1 MRKILITLVV
11 VAVAVGAAVAW
22 EPWADEAAVVDP
34 GIDRAIAESVAVRTL
49 TDEITIRGELRRDE
63 LEVVTAS
70 LDGKV
75 GHVAVVDGDI
85 VEGGDALLLVDGR
98 QSVAVHGDF
107 SFYRQLDVGSEGADV
122 HQLETVLSTA
132 GYHVGEVDT
141 LYTEETRSGLAAWQA
156 DHGYTGAAPEA
167 DEVVTV
173 SLQGN
178 AAGYVIG
185 PVNAVSVRI
194 GPASVAAADLR
205 ESQSAAV
212 VSTVAA
218 VVDAVAVA
226 DTPVP
231 TVSLASAA
239 VVVQEG
245 RPVVVTITT
254 DVAPVADLEIP
265 VTVGGDVVV
274 DDDYRP
280 PEATVV
286 LPAGSTSVT
295 LEIAT
300 ILDDDRE
307 PYEDLEVT
315 IGGGFD
321 SLAAVAPQTL
331 AVYDA
336 RKEVDDL
343 LERVGELV
351 TDIAEQADEVA
362 NLEATDEVVTIVEAR
377 LVSLGILTDDQAR
390 SGDVSPA
397 EGEQLESLQVT
408 VDDTQEV
415 SDRLSS
421 VTAVESR
428 LVSLGIITIAQAESG
443 DIDAEEAEQIE
454 ALQVTVDDTQEVS
467 DRLSSVTTVE
477 SRLVSLGIIT
487 IAQAESGDIDA
498 EEAENIEA
506 LNEKVNDIVDA
517 IAEGGDYNQTVTVL
531 DRFAAIEA
539 RDEAAQDALANITE
553 LDWLAAV
560 EARDEV
566 AQDALAN
573 ITELD
578 WLAAVEARDE
588 VAQDALV
595 DVTELDWRAAVAARD
610 DALDD
615 ALKRSSALQT
625 ARDDLEVLEDEQQRL
640 EYRLASAR
648 ETLRVAQAA
657 RYVLGDYDEVTVSI
671 DDPDVPDVP
680 ILVLRADSETV
691 AEGGAATFTIET
703 TVELV
708 EDLDVFYVVEGA
720 ATADADFNAPD
731 GDITMQLGQ
740 ERVTLSIPV
749 RSDDDVEGDETLIVR
764 LSADPAG
771 NYRLS
776 DRDRATILIES
787 SDLPELTLEG
797 GGEVAE
803 GDTAVV
809 TIVADQA
816 PDTDTSVNYQVSGSA
831 QAGQDYAVV
840 TGTALLRAG
849 ERSVTVEIRTIND
862 DVVFKPGDMVV
873 GDWPVRV
880 GTVSVEEGD
889 YVQRGTPLFD
899 LTEPEFTITLFASPT
914 DRAKLAE
921 GQSVTVN
928 LDAGDQESPGI
939 IVELDDNAT
948 VSGTSETYE
957 GVVEAVEDLVGVD
970 GAVVTIDVVV
980 EESIDAVVVPIA
992 AVLSDGGQETVRVV
1006 TPEGMI
1012 ERRAIQTGMLDGAYV
1027 EIVSGVVAGE
1037 YVILEIDRS

>member
-11 VAVAVGAAVAW
+11 AAVAVGVIVVW
-22 EPWADEAAVVDP
+22 EPWAEEAAVVDL
-34 GIDRAIAESVAVRTL
+34 GVDRAIAESVAVRTL

-75 GHVAVVDGDI
+75 GHVAVVDGDT
-85 VEGGDALLLVDGR
+85 VEVGDALLLVDGR
-98 QSVAVHGDF
+98 QSVAVHGNF

-122 HQLETVLSTA
+122 HQLETVLSAA
-132 GYHVGEVDT
+132 GYHVGEVDA

-178 AAGYVIG
+178 PAGYVIG

-194 GPASVAAADLR
+194 GPAAVATVDLR

-212 VSTVAA
+212 VSTAAA

-245 RPVVVTITT
+245 RPVMVTINA

-274 DDDYRP
+274 DDDYRS

-286 LPAGSTSVT
+286 LPAGAMSVT

-362 NLEATDEVVTIVEAR
+362 NLEATDEVVTVVEAR
-377 LVSLGILTDDQAR
+377 LVSLGILTDTQAR

-397 EGEQLESLQVT
+397 EGEQLE
-408 VDDTQEV
+408 
-415 SDRLSS
+415 
-421 VTAVESR
+421 
-428 LVSLGIITIAQAESG
+428 
-443 DIDAEEAEQIE
+443 
-454 ALQVTVDDTQEVS
+454 ALQVTVDDTQEIS
-467 DRLSSVTTVE
+467 DRMSSVTTVE
-477 SRLVSLGIIT
+477 ARLVSLGAIT
-487 IAQAESGDIDA
+487 MVQAESGDIDA

-506 LNEKVNDIVDA
+506 LQVTVDNTQEISDRTSSVTTVEGRLVSLGIITMVQAESGDIDAEEAENIEALHEKVNDIVED
-517 IAEGGDYNQTVTVL
+517 IANSVDNVTVL

-539 RDEAAQDALANITE
+539 RDEA
-553 LDWLAAV
+553 
-560 EARDEV
+560 
-566 AQDALAN
+566 
-573 ITELD
+573 
-578 WLAAVEARDE
+578 
-588 VAQDALV
+588 AQDALV

-615 ALKRSSALQT
+615 ALKRSSALQA

-640 EYRLASAR
+640 DYRLASAR

-657 RYVLGDYDEVTVSI
+657 RYVLGDDEVTVSI

-680 ILVLRADSETV
+680 ILVLRADGETV
-691 AEGGAATFTIET
+691 VEGGAATFTIET
-703 TVELV
+703 TMELV
-708 EDLDVFYVVEGA
+708 EDLDVFYVVEGT

-749 RSDDDVEGDETLIVR
+749 RSDDDVEGDETLTVR
-764 LSADPAG
+764 LTADPAG

-776 DRDRATILIES
+776 ARDRATMLIES

-831 QAGQDYAVV
+831 QAGEDYAVV

-849 ERSVTVEIRTIND
+849 ERSVTVEIRTIDD

-873 GDWPVRV
+873 ADWPVRV
-880 GTVSVEEGD
+880 GTVSVKEGD

-899 LTEPEFTITLFASPT
+899 LTEPQFTITLFASPT

-928 LDAGDQESPGI
+928 LDAGNQESPGV

-992 AVLSDGGQETVRVV
+992 AVLSDGGQEMVRVV
-1006 TPEGMI
+1006 TPDGVI

-1027 EIVSGVVAGE
+1027 EIVTGVVPGE

>member
-1 MRKILITLVV
+1 MRKILVTLVV
-11 VAVAVGAAVAW
+11 IAVAVGAVVAW

-85 VEGGDALLLVDGR
+85 IEEGDALLLVDGR

-107 SFYRQLDVGSEGADV
+107 SFYRQLDVGSQGADV
-122 HQLETVLSTA
+122 HQLETVLSVA

-156 DHGYTGAAPEA
+156 DYGYTGAAPEA

-194 GPASVAAADLR
+194 GPAAVAATDLR

-231 TVSLASAA
+231 TISLASAA

-245 RPVVVTITT
+245 RSVLLTVTA

-265 VTVGGDVVV
+265 VTVGGDVVAG
-274 DDDYRP
+274 DDYRS
-280 PEATVV
+280 PEASVV

-307 PYEDLEVT
+307 PYEDLEVV

-362 NLEATDEVVTIVEAR
+362 NLERTDEVVTIVEAR

-397 EGEQLESLQVT
+397 EGEQLEALQVT

-415 SDRLSS
+415 SDRMSS

-428 LVSLGIITIAQAESG
+428 LVSLGVITIAQAESG
-443 DIDAEEAEQIE
+443 DIDAEEAEQLE

-487 IAQAESGDIDA
+487 LAQAESGDIDA

-539 RDEAAQDALANITE
+539 RDEAAQDALVNITE

-560 EARDEV
+560 AARDE
-566 AQDALAN
+566 A
-573 ITELD
+573 
-578 WLAAVEARDE
+578 
-588 VAQDALV
+588 AQDALV
-595 DVTELDWRAAVAARD
+595 DITELDWRAAVAARD

-625 ARDDLEVLEDEQQRL
+625 ARNDLEVLEDEQQRL
-640 EYRLASAR
+640 DYRLASAR

-776 DRDRATILIES
+776 DRDRATMLIES

-803 GDTAVV
+803 GETAIV

-849 ERSVTVEIRTIND
+849 ERSVSVEIRTIDD

-928 LDAGDQESPGI
+928 LDAGDQESPGM

-992 AVLSDGGQETVRVV
+992 AVLSEGGQETVRVV

-1027 EIVSGVVAGE
+1027 EIVTGVVAGE

>member
-1 MRKILITLVV
+1 VRKILITLVV

-122 HQLETVLSTA
+122 HQLETVLSAA

-194 GPASVAAADLR
+194 GPAAVAAADLR
-205 ESQSAAV
+205 ESQSAAL

-421 VTAVESR
+421 VT
-428 LVSLGIITIAQAESG
+428 
-443 DIDAEEAEQIE
+443 
-454 ALQVTVDDTQEVS
+454 
-467 DRLSSVTTVE
+467 TVE

-566 AQDALAN
+566 AQDAL
-573 ITELD
+573 
-578 WLAAVEARDE
+578 
-588 VAQDALV
+588 V

-610 DALDD
+610 DALDG

-640 EYRLASAR
+640 DYRLASAR

-776 DRDRATILIES
+776 DRDRATMLIES

-849 ERSVTVEIRTIND
+849 ERSVTVEIRTIDD

>member
-11 VAVAVGAAVAW
+11 AAVAVGVIVVW
-22 EPWADEAAVVDP
+22 EPWAEEAAVVDL
-34 GIDRAIAESVAVRTL
+34 GVDRAIAESVAVRTL

-75 GHVAVVDGDI
+75 GHVAVVDGDT
-85 VEGGDALLLVDGR
+85 VEVGDALLLVDGR
-98 QSVAVHGDF
+98 QSVAVHGNF

-122 HQLETVLSTA
+122 HQLETVLSAA
-132 GYHVGEVDT
+132 GYHVGEVDA

-178 AAGYVIG
+178 PAGYVIG

-194 GPASVAAADLR
+194 GPAAVATVDLR

-212 VSTVAA
+212 VSTAAA

-245 RPVVVTITT
+245 RPVMVTINA

-274 DDDYRP
+274 DDDYRS

-286 LPAGSTSVT
+286 LPAGAMSVT

-362 NLEATDEVVTIVEAR
+362 NLEATDEVVTVVEAR
-377 LVSLGILTDDQAR
+377 LVSLGILTDTQAR

-397 EGEQLESLQVT
+397 EGEQLE
-408 VDDTQEV
+408 
-415 SDRLSS
+415 
-421 VTAVESR
+421 
-428 LVSLGIITIAQAESG
+428 
-443 DIDAEEAEQIE
+443 
-454 ALQVTVDDTQEVS
+454 ALQVTVDDTQEIS
-467 DRLSSVTTVE
+467 DRMSSVTTVE
-477 SRLVSLGIIT
+477 ARLVSLGAIT
-487 IAQAESGDIDA
+487 MVQAESGDIDA

-506 LNEKVNDIVDA
+506 LQVTVDNTQEISDRTSSVTTVEGRLVSLGIITMVQAESGDIDAEEAENIEALHEKVNDIVED
-517 IAEGGDYNQTVTVL
+517 IANSVDNVTVL

-539 RDEAAQDALANITE
+539 RDEAAQDALVNVTE

-560 EARDEV
+560 EARDE
-566 AQDALAN
+566 A
-573 ITELD
+573 
-578 WLAAVEARDE
+578 
-588 VAQDALV
+588 AQDALV

-615 ALKRSSALQT
+615 ALKRSSALQA

-640 EYRLASAR
+640 DYRLASAR

-657 RYVLGDYDEVTVSI
+657 RYVLGDDEVTVSI

-680 ILVLRADSETV
+680 ILVLRADGETV
-691 AEGGAATFTIET
+691 VEGGAATFTIET
-703 TVELV
+703 TMELV
-708 EDLDVFYVVEGA
+708 EDLDVFYVVEGT

-749 RSDDDVEGDETLIVR
+749 RSDDDVEGDETLTVR
-764 LSADPAG
+764 LTADPAG

-776 DRDRATILIES
+776 ARDRATMLIES

-831 QAGQDYAVV
+831 QAGEDYAVV

-849 ERSVTVEIRTIND
+849 ERSVTVEIRTIDD

-873 GDWPVRV
+873 ADWPVRV
-880 GTVSVEEGD
+880 GTVSVKEGD

-899 LTEPEFTITLFASPT
+899 LTEPQFTITLFASPT

-928 LDAGDQESPGI
+928 LDAGNQESPGV

-992 AVLSDGGQETVRVV
+992 AVLSDGGQEMVRVV
-1006 TPEGMI
+1006 TPDGVI

-1027 EIVSGVVAGE
+1027 EIVTGVVPGE

>member
-122 HQLETVLSTA
+122 HQLETVLSAA

-194 GPASVAAADLR
+194 GPAAVAAADLR
-205 ESQSAAV
+205 ESQSAAL

-421 VTAVESR
+421 VT
-428 LVSLGIITIAQAESG
+428 
-443 DIDAEEAEQIE
+443 
-454 ALQVTVDDTQEVS
+454 
-467 DRLSSVTTVE
+467 TVE

-566 AQDALAN
+566 AQDAL
-573 ITELD
+573 
-578 WLAAVEARDE
+578 
-588 VAQDALV
+588 V

-610 DALDD
+610 DALDG

-640 EYRLASAR
+640 DYRLASAR

-776 DRDRATILIES
+776 DRDRATMLIES

-849 ERSVTVEIRTIND
+849 ERSVTVEIRTIDD

-957 GVVEAVEDLVGVD
+957 GVVEAEEDLVGVD

>member
-1 MRKILITLVV
+1 MRKTLVTLVV
-11 VAVAVGAAVAW
+11 VAVAVGAVMAW

-421 VTAVESR
+421 VT
-428 LVSLGIITIAQAESG
+428 
-443 DIDAEEAEQIE
+443 
-454 ALQVTVDDTQEVS
+454 
-467 DRLSSVTTVE
+467 TVE

-566 AQDALAN
+566 AQDAL
-573 ITELD
+573 
-578 WLAAVEARDE
+578 
-588 VAQDALV
+588 V
-595 DVTELDWRAAVAARD
+595 DVCLLYT
-610 DALDD
+610 
-615 ALKRSSALQT
+615 SPS
-625 ARDDLEVLEDEQQRL
+625 
-640 EYRLASAR
+640 
-648 ETLRVAQAA
+648 
-657 RYVLGDYDEVTVSI
+657 
-671 DDPDVPDVP
+671 P
-680 ILVLRADSETV
+680 
-691 AEGGAATFTIET
+691 
-703 TVELV
+703 
-708 EDLDVFYVVEGA
+708 
-720 ATADADFNAPD
+720 
-731 GDITMQLGQ
+731 
-740 ERVTLSIPV
+740 
-749 RSDDDVEGDETLIVR
+749 
-764 LSADPAG
+764 
-771 NYRLS
+771 
-776 DRDRATILIES
+776 RDR
-787 SDLPELTLEG
+787 G
-797 GGEVAE
+797 
-803 GDTAVV
+803 
-809 TIVADQA
+809 
-816 PDTDTSVNYQVSGSA
+816 
-831 QAGQDYAVV
+831 
-840 TGTALLRAG
+840 
-849 ERSVTVEIRTIND
+849 
-862 DVVFKPGDMVV
+862 
-873 GDWPVRV
+873 
-880 GTVSVEEGD
+880 
-889 YVQRGTPLFD
+889 
-899 LTEPEFTITLFASPT
+899 
-914 DRAKLAE
+914 
-921 GQSVTVN
+921 
-928 LDAGDQESPGI
+928 
-939 IVELDDNAT
+939 
-948 VSGTSETYE
+948 
-957 GVVEAVEDLVGVD
+957 
-970 GAVVTIDVVV
+970 
-980 EESIDAVVVPIA
+980 
-992 AVLSDGGQETVRVV
+992 
-1006 TPEGMI
+1006 
-1012 ERRAIQTGMLDGAYV
+1012 
-1027 EIVSGVVAGE
+1027 
-1037 YVILEIDRS
+1037 

>member
-11 VAVAVGAAVAW
+11 VAVAVGAVVAW

-75 GHVAVVDGDI
+75 GHVAIVDGDI
-85 VEGGDALLLVDGR
+85 VEEGDALLLVDGR

-107 SFYRQLDVGSEGADV
+107 SFYRQLDVGSQGADV
-122 HQLETVLSTA
+122 HQLETVLSVA

-156 DHGYTGAAPEA
+156 DQGYTGAAPEA

-173 SLQGN
+173 SLQSN
-178 AAGYVIG
+178 PAGYVIG

-194 GPASVAAADLR
+194 GPAAVAATDLR

-231 TVSLASAA
+231 TVSLATAA

-245 RPVVVTITT
+245 RPVLVTITA

-265 VTVGGDVVV
+265 VTVGGDVVAG
-274 DDDYRP
+274 DDYRS

-307 PYEDLEVT
+307 PYEDLEVV

-377 LVSLGILTDDQAR
+377 LISLGILTDDQAR

-397 EGEQLESLQVT
+397 EGEQLEALQVT

-415 SDRLSS
+415 SDRMSS

-428 LVSLGIITIAQAESG
+428 LVSLGVITMAQAESG
-443 DIDAEEAEQIE
+443 DIDAEEAEQLE

-467 DRLSSVTTVE
+467 DRLSSVSTVE

-487 IAQAESGDIDA
+487 MAQAKSGDIDA

-539 RDEAAQDALANITE
+539 RDEAAQDALMNITE

-560 EARDEV
+560 AARD
-566 AQDALAN
+566 DA
-573 ITELD
+573 
-578 WLAAVEARDE
+578 
-588 VAQDALV
+588 AQDALV

-625 ARDDLEVLEDEQQRL
+625 ARNDLEVLEDEQQRL
-640 EYRLASAR
+640 DYRLASAR

-657 RYVLGDYDEVTVSI
+657 RYVLGDDDEVTVSI
-671 DDPDVPDVP
+671 DDPDVADVP

-708 EDLDVFYVVEGA
+708 EDLDVFYVVEGS

-749 RSDDDVEGDETLIVR
+749 RSDDDVEGDETLTVR

-776 DRDRATILIES
+776 DRDQATMLIES

-803 GDTAVV
+803 GETAVV

-849 ERSVTVEIRTIND
+849 ERSVSVEIRTIDD

-880 GTVSVEEGD
+880 GTVFVEEGD

-928 LDAGDQESPGI
+928 LDAGDQESPGR

-992 AVLSDGGQETVRVV
+992 AVLSEGGQETVRVV
-1006 TPEGMI
+1006 TPEGTI

-1027 EIVSGVVAGE
+1027 EIVTGVVAGE

>member
-1 MRKILITLVV
+1 MRKILVTLVV
-11 VAVAVGAAVAW
+11 VAVAVGAVVAW

-75 GHVAVVDGDI
+75 GHVAIVDGDI
-85 VEGGDALLLVDGR
+85 VEEGDSLLLVDGR

-107 SFYRQLDVGSEGADV
+107 SFYRQLDVGSQGADV
-122 HQLETVLSTA
+122 HQLETVLSVA

-156 DHGYTGAAPEA
+156 DQGYTGAAPEA

-173 SLQGN
+173 SLQSN
-178 AAGYVIG
+178 PAGYVIG

-194 GPASVAAADLR
+194 GPAAVAATDLR

-231 TVSLASAA
+231 TVSLATAA

-245 RPVVVTITT
+245 RPVLVTITA

-265 VTVGGDVVV
+265 VTVGGDVVAG
-274 DDDYRP
+274 DDYRS

-307 PYEDLEVT
+307 PYEELEVV

-377 LVSLGILTDDQAR
+377 LISLGILTDDQAR

-397 EGEQLESLQVT
+397 EGEQLE
-408 VDDTQEV
+408 
-415 SDRLSS
+415 
-421 VTAVESR
+421 
-428 LVSLGIITIAQAESG
+428 
-443 DIDAEEAEQIE
+443 

-467 DRLSSVTTVE
+467 DRLSSVSTVE

-487 IAQAESGDIDA
+487 MAQAKSGDIDA

-539 RDEAAQDALANITE
+539 RDEAAQDALMNITE

-560 EARDEV
+560 AARDE
-566 AQDALAN
+566 A
-573 ITELD
+573 
-578 WLAAVEARDE
+578 
-588 VAQDALV
+588 AQDALV

-625 ARDDLEVLEDEQQRL
+625 ARNDLEVLEDEQQRL
-640 EYRLASAR
+640 DYRLASAR

-657 RYVLGDYDEVTVSI
+657 RYVLGDDDEVTVSI

-708 EDLDVFYVVEGA
+708 EDLDVFYVVEGS

-749 RSDDDVEGDETLIVR
+749 RSDDDVEGDETLTVR

-776 DRDRATILIES
+776 DRDQATMLIES

-803 GDTAVV
+803 GETAVV

-849 ERSVTVEIRTIND
+849 ERLVSVEIRTIDD

-880 GTVSVEEGD
+880 GTVFVEEGD

-928 LDAGDQESPGI
+928 LDAGDQESPGR

-992 AVLSDGGQETVRVV
+992 AVLSEGGQETVRVV
-1006 TPEGMI
+1006 TPEGTI

-1027 EIVSGVVAGE
+1027 EIVTGVVAGE

>member
-1 MRKILITLVV
+1 MRKILVTLVV
-11 VAVAVGAAVAW
+11 IAVAVGAVVAW

-85 VEGGDALLLVDGR
+85 IEEGDALLLVDGR

-107 SFYRQLDVGSEGADV
+107 SFYRQLDVGSQGADV
-122 HQLETVLSTA
+122 HQLETVLSVA

-156 DHGYTGAAPEA
+156 DYGYTGAAPEA

-194 GPASVAAADLR
+194 GPAAVAATDLR

-231 TVSLASAA
+231 TISLASAA

-245 RPVVVTITT
+245 RPVLVTITA

-274 DDDYRP
+274 GDDYRS

-307 PYEDLEVT
+307 PYEDLEVV

-362 NLEATDEVVTIVEAR
+362 NLERTDEVVTIVEAR

-397 EGEQLESLQVT
+397 EGEQLEALQVT

-415 SDRLSS
+415 SDRMSS

-428 LVSLGIITIAQAESG
+428 LVSLGAITLAQAESG
-443 DIDAEEAEQIE
+443 DIDAEEAEQLE

-467 DRLSSVTTVE
+467 DRLGSVTTVE

-487 IAQAESGDIDA
+487 LAQAESGDIDA

-539 RDEAAQDALANITE
+539 RDEAAQDALVNITE

-560 EARDEV
+560 AARDE
-566 AQDALAN
+566 A
-573 ITELD
+573 
-578 WLAAVEARDE
+578 
-588 VAQDALV
+588 AQDALV
-595 DVTELDWRAAVAARD
+595 DITELDWRAAVAARD

-625 ARDDLEVLEDEQQRL
+625 ARNDLEVLEDEQQRL
-640 EYRLASAR
+640 DYRLASAR

-708 EDLDVFYVVEGA
+708 EDLDVFYVVEGV

-776 DRDRATILIES
+776 DRDRATMLIES

-803 GDTAVV
+803 GETAIV

-849 ERSVTVEIRTIND
+849 ERSVSVEIRTIDD

-928 LDAGDQESPGI
+928 LDAGDQESPGM

-992 AVLSDGGQETVRVV
+992 AVLSEGGQETVRVV

-1027 EIVSGVVAGE
+1027 EIVTGVVAGE